1 MFINKLMK
9 PSKLTACFLTL
20 AATSFQASAQWV
32 VVDPRMIAQDA
43 MNQAANLAKYV
54 EMVNHQLTQI
64 QHLSRQVSQ
73 LEVYNRAFG
82 NPDALRSI
90 AGSST
95 AMVSLRES
103 GISLSLSSLVSQSDG
118 KRALANTG
126 NGLYQ
131 PVAALSRSGIPVA
144 RDPDGYKRY
153 NAVESTATN
162 FTSVADDIRRRRGT
176 SKTRLAETVARIQGA
191 STASEVQKLQGILSA
206 QAVELQSLDQEL
218 NAAAAQAV
226 VQDIAN
232 RSNVQRDE
240 QAQTESL
247 AVDRHDA
254 LVKFGALTIPD
265 VQGELRF
272 GRSSR

>member
-1 MFINKLMK
+1 M
-9 PSKLTACFLTL
+9 
-20 AATSFQASAQWV
+20 
-32 VVDPRMIAQDA
+32 
-43 MNQAANLAKYV
+43 
-54 EMVNHQLTQI
+54 
-64 QHLSRQVSQ
+64 
-73 LEVYNRAFG
+73 
-82 NPDALRSI
+82 
-90 AGSST
+90 
-95 AMVSLRES
+95 
-103 GISLSLSSLVSQSDG
+103 
-118 KRALANTG
+118 
-126 NGLYQ
+126 
-131 PVAALSRSGIPVA
+131 
-144 RDPDGYKRY
+144 
-153 NAVESTATN
+153 ESTATN